1 MRRPIIIA
9 GGAGIQ
15 HGTTPISLQ
24 LRNQAGEL
32 IGQLPT
38 GDTLAVLRFHF
49 RSEITAQ
56 GTKATAPV
64 LFRLSALIEGCL
76 SLLLTAFN

>member
-1 MRRPIIIA
+1 MRRAIIIA
-9 GGAGIQ
+9 GVAGIQ
-15 HGTTPISLQ
+15 HGTTPVSLQ
-24 LRNQAGEL
+24 LHNQAGEL
-32 IGQLPT
+32 VGQLPT